1 MKYKILYNYDTGDSF
16 HNDYG
21 LEEYL
26 ELEFNDIEV
35 AKQNLKRIEEHY
47 KQYKEC
53 NGYSLKKRND
63 QDIFKENLGKD
74 WFVKVTRPCILKK
87 DGKFDRVIDEK
98 DIQRFIEAGY
108 EIGQYIDEY
117 YANHCII
124 LYADNGNPMQIHCP
138 WCGYFESLNSVEI
151 VEDKSDR
158 KVYF

>member
-16 HNDYG
+16 RNEYG

-53 NGYSLKKRND
+53 NGYSSKKRND
-63 QDIFKENLGKD
+63 QDIFTENINKD
-74 WFVKVTRPCILKK
+74 WFVKKTKPCIFTL
-87 DGKFDRVIDEK
+87 DGKISRVIDDK
-98 DIQRFIEAGY
+98 DIKKYEANGY
-108 EIGQYIDEY
+108 QIGELIDDY

-124 LYADNGNPMQIHCP
+124 LYADNGNPFQIHCP
-138 WCGYFESLNSVEI
+138 WCGYFETLNHVEI

-158 KVYF
+158 IIYF